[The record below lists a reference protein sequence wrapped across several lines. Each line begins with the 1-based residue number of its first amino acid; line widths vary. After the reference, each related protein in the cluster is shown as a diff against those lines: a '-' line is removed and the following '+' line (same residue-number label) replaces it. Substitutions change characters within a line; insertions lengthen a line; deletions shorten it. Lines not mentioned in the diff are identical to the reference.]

1 MSKDSGRN
9 SLSKDI
15 GQGEWLSTL
24 AAQEAIA
31 AGREWEGAA
40 DGHKDQQILR
50 DRDNKKSAGKEYERS
65 QHKSKNAKA
74 WGQVWGGS
82 EVSDP
87 VERGRELARK
97 WMQTIQE
104 ENTEKNACLETNG
117 CLFSLSSYMRAYTKK
132 DGGQHDGRVGARER
146 ERERERDGLQTY
158 LGSGGTGKS
167 RYSDAEKYPEDLDA
181 FVGTS

>member
-1 MSKDSGRN
+1 MSTS
-9 SLSKDI
+9 
-15 GQGEWLSTL
+15 
-24 AAQEAIA
+24 AAQEEIA
-31 AGREWEGAA
+31 AGREWEGAT
-40 DGHKDQQILR
+40 DGHTDQQIRR
-50 DRDNKKSAGKEYERS
+50 DRDNKKSTGKEYERS
-65 QHKSKNAKA
+65 RHKSKNAKG

-87 VERGRELARK
+87 LERGRELARK

-104 ENTEKNACLETNG
+104 ENTEKLACLETNG
-117 CLFSLSSYMRAYTKK
+117 CIFSLSSYMCAYTKK
-132 DGGQHDGRVGARER
+132 DGGQHDGRDVARDR

-167 RYSDAEKYPEDLDA
+167 RYSDTEKYPEYLDA